1 MKKILKNS
9 LSFII
14 SLLTMFVILLTCL
27 TVFLDKVVLNEQTY
41 IKVLNEKHIISQVEE
56 NIYENLNYLLISN
69 NIPSGTLDG
78 VISKAEIK
86 ENFNNYIN
94 FTVEFMK
101 NKKVEV
107 PAVDTKLYTKRIDSK
122 IDDFIEKNKK
132 NISSEFYGNL
142 GEFNSTAINIIK
154 SNLQVINL
162 NGLYESQTVRLVA
175 KISELVTSKQ
185 IFVLLIAL
193 IILLSLSHFAIWR
206 GRRRSRGFAWSAYP
220 FLASGIILFLIGFS
234 GYLSKF
240 YENIAIGVDYIKNMS
255 IGIIE
260 TYLLDITYIGIVVFV
275 VGILI
280 MSTYWRH
287 LFKAYKNHK

>member
-14 SLLTMFVILLTCL
+14 SLLTMFVILVTCM
-27 TVFLDKVVLNEQTY
+27 TIFVDKVVLNEQTY
-41 IKVLNEKHIISQVEE
+41 IKVLNEKDIVSQVKE
-56 NIYENLNYLLISN
+56 NIYENLDYLLVSN
-69 NIPSGTLDG
+69 NIPQGTLNG
-78 VISKAEIK
+78 IISTSEIE
-86 ENFNNYIN
+86 ENFHNYIDL
-94 FTVEFMK
+94 TVKIMK
-101 NKKVEV
+101 NKRVEI
-107 PAVDTKLYTKRIDSK
+107 PTIDTKVYSKRLNSK
-122 IDDFIEKNKK
+122 IDNFIEKNKE

-142 GEFNSTAINIIK
+142 GEFNNTAINIIS
-154 SNLQVINL
+154 SNLQVVNL
-162 NGLYESQTVRLVA
+162 NALYQSPTIKLVA

-185 IFVLLIAL
+185 ILVLLIVL
-193 IILLSLSHFAIWR
+193 IVLLSLSHFIIWR
-206 GRRRSRGFAWSAYP
+206 GTRQVRGFAWAAYS
-220 FLASGIILFLIGFS
+220 FLSSGIILFLIGFS

-275 VGILI
+275 IGILI
-280 MSTYWRH
+280 MSRYWIH